1 MTKTVAAL
9 FCALAFFLVGCS
21 GGVLSDSEE
30 PATIEQMYKDAKKEK
45 ADQSVIDA
53 LSDGYVSLE
62 EYNTGVDVTVKC
74 VEDKGYAVKVDSM
87 PNPVDGYRK
96 GFQIVSFADGSS
108 LPENDKA
115 ATDIFECS
123 KRFASFLEMGY
134 EITNEAVMDPALM
147 AAVQECLRGKGQEVT
162 GEEKNMKDLVTD
174 GYDDPKWGVVS
185 ECVGTRGT
193 EMYPDVDI
201 TVTG

>member
-1 MTKTVAAL
+1 
-9 FCALAFFLVGCS
+9 
-21 GGVLSDSEE
+21 
-30 PATIEQMYKDAKKEK
+30 
-45 ADQSVIDA
+45 
-53 LSDGYVSLE
+53 
-62 EYNTGVDVTVKC
+62 
-74 VEDKGYAVKVDSM
+74 M

-115 ATDIFECS
+115 AMDISECDGRFE
-123 KRFASFLEMGY
+123 SFLEMGY

-174 GYDDPKWGVVS
+174 GYGDPRWGVVS
-185 ECVGTRGT
+185 ACVTARGH
-193 EMYPDVDI
+193 EMYPDVSI
-201 TVTG
+201 TITG